1 MITNANFADETTE
14 KTQTSSLSQQVT
26 SMLEAYFDTLE
37 DELASDVYEMVI
49 QHVEKPL
56 IEYVLQQTEFN
67 QTQAANILGI
77 NRNTLKKKMQKY
89 QILN

>member
-1 MITNANFADETTE
+1 MITNAHLADETTE